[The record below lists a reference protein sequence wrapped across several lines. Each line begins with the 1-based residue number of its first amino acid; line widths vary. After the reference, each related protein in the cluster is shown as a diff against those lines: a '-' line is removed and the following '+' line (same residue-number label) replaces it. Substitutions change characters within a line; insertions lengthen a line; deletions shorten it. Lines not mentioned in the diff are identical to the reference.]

1 MRPLRSVLKR
11 RPQSILS
18 QQALAFASSIENDV
32 DSNQV
37 YIIKIFFIKKFFRN
51 LNKKKLKLEDPHRL
65 RSLVGILL
73 VDQILFYTKFFF
85 FVLNKCNKIYL
96 F

>member
-18 QQALAFASSIENDV
+18 QQGLAFAIASSSENEV

-37 YIIKIFFIKKFFRN
+37 SAKK
-51 LNKKKLKLEDPHRL
+51 
-65 RSLVGILL
+65 
-73 VDQILFYTKFFF
+73 
-85 FVLNKCNKIYL
+85 
-96 F
+96 